1 MRIKDKTILKEKN
14 CSVSQQYCDQQY
26 CDQHLVINKYREH
39 MAPYLLRS
47 SKTSGRRKLRR
58 DQSSAK
64 LFCSGVPVSSS
75 LLSVGNIFSSRTSRQ
90 LRFLI
95 LWPSSTIRYFH
106 WKRWSREQTSAG
118 FLYSTRENRNMR
130 VNKDFIQKRKKKND
144 RCRLLFFF
152 PSNPTCSYEYKTTIA
167 LSFNK

>member
-1 MRIKDKTILKEKN
+1 
-14 CSVSQQYCDQQY
+14 
-26 CDQHLVINKYREH
+26 

-75 LLSVGNIFSSRTSRQ
+75 LLSVGSIFNSRTNRQ

-106 WKRWSREQTSAG
+106 WKRWNRKQTSPG
-118 FLYSTRENRNMR
+118 FLYSTCENRNMR
-130 VNKDFIQKRKKKND
+130 VNKDFIQTKTKK
-144 RCRLLFFF
+144 LIHTVFFS
-152 PSNPTCSYEYKTTIA
+152 SNPTYSYEYRTTIA
-167 LSFNK
+167 MSLNK

>member
-1 MRIKDKTILKEKN
+1 M
-14 CSVSQQYCDQQY
+14 SQQY

-130 VNKDFIQKRKKKND
+130 VNKDFIQKRKKK
-144 RCRLLFFF
+144 RYMPIAVFF
-152 PSNPTCSYEYKTTIA
+152 
-167 LSFNK
+167 SFKPYLQL